1 MQDGTVASLQLCAP
15 PGATDVQAPF
25 EAQGRGFFH
34 GHGKG
39 HSILGP
45 TLKWLRAAVGSGL
58 AIAARKLREALLG
71 TAVTTQYEAANESAK
86 QLGVVDIPPEPF
98 TTKQQRQSRMDGGE
112 DEDGSVRER
121 VPLAAPVGQPRIA
134 KGRNRAAADGHHWLV
149 PLRS

>member
-1 MQDGTVASLQLCAP
+1 MQDEIAASLQPCVAP
-15 PGATDVQAPF
+15 GTTDVQAPF

-58 AIAARKLREALLG
+58 ATVARKLREALLA

-98 TTKQQRQSRMDGGE
+98 TTKQQRQNRMEGGE
-112 DEDGSVRER
+112 D
-121 VPLAAPVGQPRIA
+121 
-134 KGRNRAAADGHHWLV
+134 AD
-149 PLRS
+149 

>member
-58 AIAARKLREALLG
+58 AIAARKLREALLA
-71 TAVTTQYEAANESAK
+71 TSMTTQYEAANESAK

-112 DEDGSVRER
+112 DADGSVREH
-121 VPLAAPVGQPRIA
+121 VPLAPPVE
-134 KGRNRAAADGHHWLV
+134 
-149 PLRS
+149 